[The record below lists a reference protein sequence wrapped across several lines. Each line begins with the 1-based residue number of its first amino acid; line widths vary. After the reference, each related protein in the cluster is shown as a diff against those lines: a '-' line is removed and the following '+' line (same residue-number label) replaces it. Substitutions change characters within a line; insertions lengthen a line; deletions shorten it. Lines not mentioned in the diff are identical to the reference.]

1 MGITGNLS
9 TMGFGDLMQWLD
21 SSQKTG
27 ALIVEGGKYTK
38 KLYFRL
44 GNLLAAASD
53 NPREMLG
60 YYLVGW
66 GYCAEEDLRYMVEMQ
81 DHFGVMLGELVV
93 KMGHMSKAELDEV
106 LRVKTKETIYDL
118 LGWEKGDF
126 RFIDDELPGRD
137 FLEVSLPVSAFLFEG
152 FRQRDERNRMR
163 EAVPSPLHIP
173 TLVGQTHIV
182 AGDDVGILGAIDGK
196 LNVEQ
201 IALLLRLPAFQVLK
215 FIYRCVNEGAV
226 RVDPPSVDSQQVPG
240 QSDAPWLEI
249 VREIDDRIKRN
260 RLLDALKMIH
270 KIKEKYPTDETAHA
284 YVTKVRDDLN
294 QYLDHLK
301 IGGPGILESSVK
313 LDELVNLDCEPAEGF
328 ILSRINGV
336 YSVMEVLKQLPG
348 SKLHNRV
355 IIQNLLR
362 RGLIKIR
369 EQTGMAAFNPQTAEA
384 QMASD
389 ANELDDPFELD

>member
-1 MGITGNLS
+1 
-9 TMGFGDLMQWLD
+9 MGFGDLMQWLD

-27 ALIVEGGKYTK
+27 ALIVEGEKYTK
-38 KLYFRL
+38 KLYFRH

-66 GYCAEEDLRYMVEMQ
+66 GYCAEEDLRHMIEMQ

-93 KMGHMSKAELDEV
+93 KMNHMTKDELDEV
-106 LRVKTKETIYDL
+106 LLVKTKETIYDL
-118 LGWEKGDF
+118 LGWAKGDF

-137 FLEVSLPVSAFLFEG
+137 FLEVSLPVAAFLFEG
-152 FRQRDERNRMR
+152 FRQRDERVRMR
-163 EAVPSPLHIP
+163 EAVPSPFHVPTIIGQSHIMSS
-173 TLVGQTHIV
+173 
-182 AGDDVGILGAIDGK
+182 DDVVILGAIDGR

-201 IALLLRLPAFQVLK
+201 IALLLRLPEFQVLK
-215 FIYRCVNEGAV
+215 FIYKCVTEGEV
-226 RVDPPSVDSQQVPG
+226 RVDPPQEDNSLVPG
-240 QSDAPWLEI
+240 QSDAPWLET

-260 RLLDALKMIH
+260 RLLDALKMINKIRRKYSGDEH
-270 KIKEKYPTDETAHA
+270 AQAYVAKIKE
-284 YVTKVRDDLN
+284 DLN

-301 IGGPGILESSVK
+301 IDGSGILESSVK

-328 ILSRINGV
+328 ILSRINGI
-336 YSVMEVLKQLPG
+336 YSVGEVLKQLPG
-348 SKLHNRV
+348 SMLHNRV

-369 EQTGMAAFNPQTAEA
+369 EQTGLANLREPVPEPLIAGGV
-384 QMASD
+384 
-389 ANELDDPFELD
+389 NELDDPFKLD